1 MPPVWSFQVRLNLNS
16 ALTGQLGC
24 KQQPMKA
31 TAVRLA
37 RVQDPTSTLGLS
49 MPGLSALLAGKVND
63 MCRLKIYKNNK
74 ETYCKLFF
82 YITFFYI
89 FFV

>member
-1 MPPVWSFQVRLNLNS
+1 MNS

-37 RVQDPTSTLGLS
+37 RVQDPTGSTLGLS
-49 MPGLSALLAGKVND
+49 MPGLSALLAGKTNI
-63 MCRLKIYKNNK
+63 CRLKKMHKISSKK
-74 ETYCKLFF
+74 IYCKLF
-82 YITFFYI
+82 YAFFHI
-89 FFV
+89 FKSDDFLLF

>member
-1 MPPVWSFQVRLNLNS
+1 VSLSSS
-16 ALTGQLGC
+16 ALTGQLSC

-49 MPGLSALLAGKVND
+49 MPGLSALLAGIVND
-63 MCRLKIYKNNK
+63 NF
-74 ETYCKLFF
+74 KL
-82 YITFFYI
+82 IA
-89 FFV
+89 